1 MVWLTCNDN
10 LDEHVTRA
18 WLRNRRVDDLDGCV
32 FLDDCFL
39 HDVCILCVISF
50 ASFLLAMNFYS

>member
-10 LDEHVTRA
+10 LDEHVARA

-39 HDVCILCVISF
+39 HDVCICVLSRLRVF
-50 ASFLLAMNFYS
+50 S